1 MNLSITQEVKQTF
14 HLVALRK
21 ESKELLTGRQWEH
34 RRALV
39 KRCKE
44 ARGKENVLFKER
56 LHTRVAIEQKK
67 LINDAGSKTKQH
79 KPVWAQDDLFDSTA
93 SLAQADRNVRA
104 AHENRIERIN
114 QYEERGLEA
123 LMQSA
128 RRENKLEN
136 KPTNSFNQ
144 KSDRRHGG
152 ERRKP
157 STRKTIPQTT
167 EITQAEKGRSTMDIQ
182 YDPKEIERVSS
193 GRESFSGRLLSGPG
207 F

>member
-1 MNLSITQEVKQTF
+1 MSLSISKKVKQTF

-21 ESKELLTGRQWEH
+21 ESKELLTGRQWEQ

-67 LINDAGSKTKQH
+67 LIDEAGSKDKEH
-79 KPVWAQDDLFDSTA
+79 KPVWAQDDLFDGTA
-93 SLAQADRNVRA
+93 SLAQADRQVRSV
-104 AHENRIERIN
+104 HEGRIERIN

-128 RRENKLEN
+128 RRENKIQG
-136 KPTNSFNQ
+136 KSVRSFNQ
-144 KSDRRHGG
+144 TTDRRVGG
-152 ERRKP
+152 ERRI
-157 STRKTIPQTT
+157 RKLGKQSRK
-167 EITQAEKGRSTMDIQ
+167 QDR
-182 YDPKEIERVSS
+182 
-193 GRESFSGRLLSGPG
+193 
-207 F
+207 